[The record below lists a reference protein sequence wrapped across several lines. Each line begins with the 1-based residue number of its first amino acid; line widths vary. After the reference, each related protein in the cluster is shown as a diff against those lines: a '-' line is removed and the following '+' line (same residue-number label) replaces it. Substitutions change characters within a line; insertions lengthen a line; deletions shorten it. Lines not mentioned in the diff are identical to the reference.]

1 MARGLADIFALMRP
15 VLLDYIFGV
24 AVLTRWGFKADALL
38 DPERGP
44 VFAAPAK
51 GQGTQRGRGSLSH
64 DEGRIRSRAV
74 SRSEDHGMSLEQ
86 AEALMA
92 VLAARTP
99 AGRAYA
105 KAQQDKEA
113 AARASIESWVQS
125 THASCTVSTRQSL
138 LVHTVLII
146 SLRRTSLRH
155 PDVLVPLLMP
165 TSNRGAYGVHPR
177 AMYAL

>member
-1 MARGLADIFALMRP
+1 MARGLAEIFALIRL

-24 AVLTRWGFKADALL
+24 AVLARWGFKADALL
-38 DPERGP
+38 DPERGL

-51 GQGTQRGRGSLSH
+51 GQATQRDRGSSSTH

-155 PDVLVPLLMP
+155 PDVLVPLRMP
-165 TSNRGAYGVHPR
+165 TSN
-177 AMYAL
+177 

>member
-1 MARGLADIFALMRP
+1 MARGLADIFALIRP

-51 GQGTQRGRGSLSH
+51 AQGTQRDRGSSPH
-64 DEGRIRSRAV
+64 DEGGIRSGAA
-74 SRSEDHGMSLEQ
+74 SRSKNYGMSLEQ

-105 KAQQDKEA
+105 KAQQEKEA

-125 THASCTVSTRQSL
+125 TRAGCTVSTR
-138 LVHTVLII
+138 
-146 SLRRTSLRH
+146 
-155 PDVLVPLLMP
+155 
-165 TSNRGAYGVHPR
+165 
-177 AMYAL
+177 